1 MSLGLDFGKEDN
13 AFPLLDAVYNVVA
26 ILFDE
31 RGRVVLSSC
40 HVTYRVAIQLI
51 RMGEKTW
58 NSRSSMN

>member
-51 RMGEKTW
+51 RMGEKT
-58 NSRSSMN
+58 